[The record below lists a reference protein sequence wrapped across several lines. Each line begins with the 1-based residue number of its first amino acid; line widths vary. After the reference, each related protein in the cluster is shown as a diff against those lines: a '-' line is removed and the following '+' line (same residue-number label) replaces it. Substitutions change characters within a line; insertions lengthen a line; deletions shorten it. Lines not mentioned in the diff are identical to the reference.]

1 MQPSERS
8 KRSSEAQAFAG
19 LIVRERNPENLEFP
33 FSALNSFV
41 TSNEQFFVRSHF
53 GVPKLERDAWR
64 LIIEG
69 RVRQRCEIAFDELV
83 QMPSR
88 TLTMTLECAGNSRI
102 FLSPKVGGLQW
113 ELGAVGNAEWTGVP
127 LAAVL
132 KRAGV
137 KAGQWKLCS
146 KEPTTA
152 QSRKSRCHP
161 EKFIIRAVCRSQRR

>member
-69 RVRQRCEIAFDELV
+69 RVRQRREIAYDELV
-83 QMPSR
+83 QIPSR
-88 TLTMTLECAGNSRI
+88 TVTMTLECAGNSRI
-102 FLSPKVGGLQW
+102 FLSRRSAAYNGSSARWATQNGLACLWPPCLSEQ
-113 ELGAVGNAEWTGVP
+113 E
-127 LAAVL
+127 
-132 KRAGV
+132 
-137 KAGQWKLCS
+137 
-146 KEPTTA
+146 
-152 QSRKSRCHP
+152 
-161 EKFIIRAVCRSQRR
+161 